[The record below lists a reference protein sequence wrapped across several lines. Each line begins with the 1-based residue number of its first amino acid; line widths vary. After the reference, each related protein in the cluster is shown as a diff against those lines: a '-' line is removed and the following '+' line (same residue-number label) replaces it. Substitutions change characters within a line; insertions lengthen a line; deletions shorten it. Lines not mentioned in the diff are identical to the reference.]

1 MGGPIAMML
10 KDEVENETLKNKIFI
25 FSQIGQF
32 VDRINLLSIDELDL
46 EN

>member
-10 KDEVENETLKNKIFI
+10 KDEVINENLKNKIFI